1 MKDVLLKI
9 AESCYD
15 EETTIDDEGNI
26 TGGRLTFNKDKF
38 ITEIADIVKAFIE
51 WKEKMTDKVDDKYL
65 VIKKYLTWRII
76 WEDVEFK
83 TLSELFNYW
92 YNEIREK

>member
-38 ITEIADIVKAFIE
+38 ITEIADMVKAFVE
-51 WKEKMTDKVDDKYL
+51 WLMEEDYNPGLNMQRIDII
-65 VIKKYLTWRII
+65 IKRHGYYPVKS
-76 WEDVEFK
+76 EDI
-83 TLSELFNYW
+83 FNHW

>member
-26 TGGRLTFNKDKF
+26 EGGRLTFNKDKF
-38 ITEIADIVKAFIE
+38 TTEIADIVKDFDE
-51 WKEKMTDKVDDKYL
+51 WKDSNCEYKDTLYL
-65 VIKKYLTWRII
+65 FPDYGYWM
-76 WEDVEFK
+76 DYDN
-83 TLSELFNYW
+83 LFRFW
-92 YNEIREK
+92 YNEIRERT